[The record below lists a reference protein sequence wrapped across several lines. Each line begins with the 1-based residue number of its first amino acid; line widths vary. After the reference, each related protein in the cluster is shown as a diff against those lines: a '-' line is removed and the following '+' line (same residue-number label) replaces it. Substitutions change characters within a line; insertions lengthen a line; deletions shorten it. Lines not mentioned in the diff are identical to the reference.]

1 MSNDFEN
8 RFRRSVDEIRFSNDA
23 KERLRKK
30 LSKTEKIAIESE
42 DITMKKLTFGKVAAV
57 LVACIM
63 ITGATAFAASKI
75 SIYVSSSNSFYDYAT
90 IDEIAAE
97 QSRIKGDRDY
107 EMKKLPE
114 FFSSGYAF
122 AGGNKVDVRGED
134 DSHNT
139 VGTWEDISA
148 EYKNDKGDSV
158 DITMSYHSY
167 DSDDDEHD
175 ATEERIIEGV
185 AVQFN
190 YDEYLFVPDG
200 YKLDEDTKER
210 LKQEK
215 HFQVSYGSDKK
226 ETLYFS
232 AVSFEKDGITYT
244 IDSFDDID
252 RGELFSI
259 AEELISQ

>member
-8 RFRRSVDEIRFSNDA
+8 RFRSSVDEIRFSNDA

-42 DITMKKLTFGKVAAV
+42 DIPMKKLTFGKVAAV

-75 SIYVSSSNSFYDYAT
+75 SIYISSSNSFYDYAT

-97 QSRIKGDRDY
+97 QSRIKGDGDY

-114 FFSSGYAF
+114 SFSSGYTF

-139 VGTWEDISA
+139 VEKWEDISA
-148 EYKNDKGDSV
+148 EYKNEKGDLV
-158 DITMSYHSY
+158 DIRMSYNSY
-167 DSDDDEHD
+167 DSDDEND
-175 ATEERIIEGV
+175 ATEERVIEGV

-190 YDEYLFVPDG
+190 YDEYLFVPDD

-210 LKQEK
+210 LKEEK
-215 HFQVSYGSDKK
+215 HFQVSYGADEK

-232 AVSFEKDGITYT
+232 TVSFENDGITYT
-244 IDSFDDID
+244 IDSFDDVD
-252 RGELFSI
+252 REELFSI